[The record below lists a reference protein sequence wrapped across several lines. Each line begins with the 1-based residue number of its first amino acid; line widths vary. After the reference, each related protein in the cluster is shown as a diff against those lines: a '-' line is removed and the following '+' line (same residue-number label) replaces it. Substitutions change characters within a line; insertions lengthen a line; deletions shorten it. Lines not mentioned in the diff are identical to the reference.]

1 VDGLP
6 WGAEEPKVQKWETS
20 LLASLGDSATD
31 ARQLAGRDMLAE
43 EGGGDGNATAA
54 GGGDKDKGDEDD
66 CSEANPNCHH
76 LEKIGVNVNTWPWAR
91 AEREWEARLG
101 EELGKDSTKAQALA
115 EIESQVRFRV

>member
-1 VDGLP
+1 M
-6 WGAEEPKVQKWETS
+6 QKWETS

-31 ARQLAGRDMLAE
+31 ARQLADRDMLAE

-115 EIESQVRFRV
+115 EIESQVRFRVYGLGFSDG